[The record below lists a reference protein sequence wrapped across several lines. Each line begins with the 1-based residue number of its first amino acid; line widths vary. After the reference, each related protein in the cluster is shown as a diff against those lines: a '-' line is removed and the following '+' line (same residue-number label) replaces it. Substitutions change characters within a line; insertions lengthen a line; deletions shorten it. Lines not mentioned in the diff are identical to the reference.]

1 MGHNTKIIAVILIII
16 IIFAFFSTYGNKNLN
31 RHKESNFSIN
41 SFEDY
46 REIILLKDTP
56 NSIIRT
62 LEEVFPGYTIRLVE
76 ERTLAYFLSKGRIT
90 MAYDVQAL
98 PLIKSSKDK
107 FYFYPI
113 YNDKVV
119 ILQDF
124 QQIKKAIMS
133 WEDLKSIDH
142 KLSLPSDKLELQYIC
157 SAISYESIGEVNH
170 QQQ

>member
-1 MGHNTKIIAVILIII
+1 MGKKLKIIAITLIII
-16 IIFAFFSTYGNKNLN
+16 IIFASFFTFVNKDLN

-41 SFEDY
+41 SFEDC
-46 REIILLKDTP
+46 REIVLLKATP

-62 LEEVFPGYTIRLVE
+62 FETVFLEYTIRLVE

-113 YNDKVV
+113 YCSGVLSRLHYQKCFYRYLRFVRWCWYTV
-119 ILQDF
+119 LYILF
-124 QQIKKAIMS
+124 YS
-133 WEDLKSIDH
+133 FCF
-142 KLSLPSDKLELQYIC
+142 SD
-157 SAISYESIGEVNH
+157 SGSG
-170 QQQ
+170 

>member
-1 MGHNTKIIAVILIII
+1 MGKKPKIIAITLIII
-16 IIFAFFSTYGNKNLN
+16 IIFASFFTFVNKDLN

-41 SFEDY
+41 SFEDC
-46 REIILLKDTP
+46 REIVLLKATP

-62 LEEVFPGYTIRLVE
+62 FETVFLEYTIRLVE

-124 QQIKKAIMS
+124 QQINS
-133 WEDLKSIDH
+133 
-142 KLSLPSDKLELQYIC
+142 
-157 SAISYESIGEVNH
+157 
-170 QQQ
+170 